1 MSKFMKRVRE
11 LQASN
16 PKYADMTTDDVVD
29 IEASKLQSSLAN
41 ERREK
46 NKLLKEVN
54 KPPLTVEVTADG
66 KLQTTKSL
74 SDGIGFSGNIPRVE
88 IMHSKTLQG
97 LCDLMRPLLATAK
110 AITNAD
116 GVIKNAPLHRRN
128 EEGNLTKDS
137 LLTPD
142 GKQIFNS
149 DPLSKFKVLISIL
162 DNNKEAQEAIA
173 TISNVLREQK
183 ERANRLSVTQDIIK
197 AKSSDEIYKEFVQMS
212 RDIETPDQ
220 NGNIPEFV
228 E

>member
-1 MSKFMKRVRE
+1 MKRVRE

-16 PKYADMTTDDVVD
+16 PNYANMTTDDVVD
-29 IEASKLQSSLAN
+29 AEASKLQSSLAN

-46 NKLLKEVN
+46 KKLLKEVN

-66 KLQTTKSL
+66 KLQTTKAL

-97 LCDLMRPLLATAK
+97 LCGLMRPLLATAK
-110 AITNAD
+110 AITNAN

-128 EEGNLTKDS
+128 EEGNLTKDP
-137 LLTPD
+137 LTTPD

-149 DPLSKFKVLISIL
+149 DSLSKFKVLISIL
-162 DNNKEAQEAIA
+162 DNNKEAQEAIE
-173 TISNVLREQK
+173 TISTILKDEM
-183 ERANRLSVTQDIIK
+183 ERANSFAVTKELIK
-197 AKSSDEIYKEFVQMS
+197 AKSSDEIYREFVQMDRNLS
-212 RDIETPDQ
+212 SPDYDD
-220 NGNIPEFV
+220 NIPTFE